1 MRPAAQRHRT
11 QSLAGPACVAVD
23 RGPNHANPPL
33 HPPPTAEGG
42 YRSLKALMQSSG
54 LLDRSAARALPRILL
69 VLTLLAGGVALL
81 ALLRNSWWQLA
92 TAVYLAAVLA
102 QVGFLAHDAGH
113 QQIFRSRRWN
123 DRFGR
128 VMSNGLGGLS
138 YGWWVDKHNRH
149 HRHPNDLQQDPDVG
163 RSVLAWTDAQADVQR
178 GLARRIARNQDRYF
192 FPLLLLEAL
201 SLQAVSIRRLADRRD
216 HRRLEGILLFA
227 HLVGGIG
234 LLLLVMSPLHALAF
248 IGVQQGLLG
257 LYLGMSFAPN
267 HKGMP
272 LADAA
277 WSSDFLRRQVLTS
290 RNVRGG
296 RLLAAACGGLNYQIE
311 HHLFPSMPSRNLPR
325 ARYIVRQFCADHAIS
340 YSETTLLDSYR
351 QVLRYL
357 RAITPNPLPS
367 RS

>member
-1 MRPAAQRHRT
+1 MTNGTTAANASASSSSLGVPA
-11 QSLAGPACVAVD
+11 SAG
-23 RGPNHANPPL
+23 
-33 HPPPTAEGG
+33 GG
-42 YRSLKALMQSSG
+42 YGSLKALVQSAG
-54 LLDRSAARALPRILL
+54 LLDRSALRALPRILL
-69 VLTLLAGGVALL
+69 VLALLSSGLVLLAVLQ
-81 ALLRNSWWQLA
+81 NSWWQLA

-128 VMSNGLGGLS
+128 VVSNGLGGLS

-149 HRHPNDLQQDPDVG
+149 HRHPNDLQRDPDVG
-163 RSVLAWTDAQADVQR
+163 RSVLAWSDAQADLQR
-178 GLARRIARNQDRYF
+178 GLSRSIARNQDRYF
-192 FPLLLLEAL
+192 FPLLLLEAF
-201 SLQAVSIRRLADRRD
+201 SLQAVSIRRLAERKD
-216 HRRLEGILLFA
+216 HRRLETVLLLA
-227 HLVGGIG
+227 HLAGGIV
-234 LLLLVMSPLHALAF
+234 LLLLLMSPLHALAF

-257 LYLGMSFAPN
+257 LYLGVSFAPN

-325 ARYIVRQFCADHAIS
+325 ARQIVRRFCAEHAVS
-340 YSETTLLDSYR
+340 YSETTLFDSYV

-357 RAITPNPLPS
+357 RAITPSPLPS
-367 RS
+367 RR

>member
-1 MRPAAQRHRT
+1 MATSAASPIQPRRGNEAQR
-11 QSLAGPACVAVD
+11 VAAPGSCYADLLRQV
-23 RGPNHANPPL
+23 
-33 HPPPTAEGG
+33 
-42 YRSLKALMQSSG
+42 KAAG
-54 LLDRSAARALPRILL
+54 LLERRLGYYLTRIAVTGGFFIAAWTVFA
-69 VLTLLAGGVALL
+69 VLGD
-81 ALLRNSWWQLA
+81 SWWQLA
-92 TAVYLAAVLA
+92 VAVFLAVVFA

-123 DRFGR
+123 DRFAR
-128 VMSNGLGGLS
+128 VVSNGLGGLS

-149 HRHPNDLQQDPDVG
+149 HRHPNDLQRDPDVG
-163 RSVLAWTDAQADVQR
+163 RSVLAWSDAQADLQR
-178 GLARRIARNQDRYF
+178 GLSRSIARNQDRYF
-192 FPLLLLEAL
+192 FPLLLLEAF
-201 SLQAVSIRRLADRRD
+201 SLQAVSIRRLAERKD
-216 HRRLEGILLFA
+216 HRRLETVLLLA
-227 HLVGGIG
+227 HLAGGIV
-234 LLLLVMSPLHALAF
+234 LLLLLMSPLHALAF

-257 LYLGMSFAPN
+257 LYLGVSFAPN

-325 ARYIVRQFCADHAIS
+325 ARQIVRRFCAEHAVS
-340 YSETTLLDSYR
+340 YSETTLFDSYV

-357 RAITPNPLPS
+357 RAITPSPLPS
-367 RS
+367 RR

>member
-1 MRPAAQRHRT
+1 MRARGAKATDIVILVVAADDGVMPQTREAIHHAKAAGVPLIVAINKIDKPGADANRVRT
-11 QSLAGPACVAVD
+11 
-23 RGPNHANPPL
+23 
-33 HPPPTAEGG
+33 
-42 YRSLKALMQSSG
+42 
-54 LLDRSAARALPRILL
+54 
-69 VLTLLAGGVALL
+69 ALL
-81 ALLRNSWWQLA
+81 QYEIVVESMSGETLEVEVSALKR
-92 TAVYLAAVLA
+92 T
-102 QVGFLAHDAGH
+102 
-113 QQIFRSRRWN
+113 
-123 DRFGR
+123 
-128 VMSNGLGGLS
+128 
-138 YGWWVDKHNRH
+138 
-149 HRHPNDLQQDPDVG
+149 
-163 RSVLAWTDAQADVQR
+163 
-178 GLARRIARNQDRYF
+178 
-192 FPLLLLEAL
+192 FPLLLLEAI

-234 LLLLVMSPLHALAF
+234 LLLLVMSPLHVLAF